1 MSDSDKKLSVEER
14 NKRTLK
20 KLSIWAVGMFVFA
33 VFVMPP
39 FYDAICEITG
49 LNGKT
54 SSTASSDT
62 QARVVEDRTV
72 TVEFITQKG
81 GGINGEFTSETR
93 RVKVH
98 PGEITL
104 VHFYASNLTDS
115 DMVTQSIPSVTP
127 GEAARYLHKTQC
139 FCFDEQTLLAGERK
153 DMPMIFYLDPEI
165 PRHINQFTLSYTI
178 FDVTERVAGKNNSVA
193 VN

>member
-1 MSDSDKKLSVEER
+1 
-14 NKRTLK
+14 
-20 KLSIWAVGMFVFA
+20 
-33 VFVMPP
+33 
-39 FYDAICEITG
+39 
-49 LNGKT
+49 GKT
-54 SSTASSDT
+54 SSTAAAD
-62 QARVVEDRTV
+62 APAEVVEDRTV

-81 GGINGEFTSETR
+81 DGITGEFTSETK

-104 VHFYASNLTDS
+104 VHFYASNPTDS

-127 GEAARYLHKTQC
+127 GIAARYLHKTQC
-139 FCFDEQTLLAGERK
+139 FCFDQQTLAAGERK

-193 VN
+193 AN

>member
-1 MSDSDKKLSVEER
+1 VEER

-20 KLSIWAVGMFVFA
+20 KLLIWAVAMFGFA
-33 VFVMPP
+33 FLMVP
-39 FYDAICEITG
+39 FYNVICDITG

-54 SSTASSDT
+54 SSTAAT
-62 QARVVEDRTV
+62 EVPEQVVADRTV

-81 GGINGEFTSETR
+81 DGISGEFTSETK

-104 VHFYASNLTDS
+104 VHFYASNPTS
-115 DMVTQSIPSVTP
+115 KDMITQSIPSVTP

-139 FCFDEQTLLAGERK
+139 FCFDQQTLAAGERK

>member
-1 MSDSDKKLSVEER
+1 
-14 NKRTLK
+14 
-20 KLSIWAVGMFVFA
+20 
-33 VFVMPP
+33 MPVPGTRFPGEVILFIKVP
-39 FYDAICEITG
+39 FYNVICDVTG

-54 SSTASSDT
+54 SSTAAT
-62 QARVVEDRTV
+62 QAPETVVADRTV

-81 GGINGEFTSETR
+81 DGISGEFTSETK

-104 VHFYASNLTDS
+104 VHFFASNPTSS
-115 DMVTQSIPSVTP
+115 DMITQSIPSVTP

-139 FCFDEQTLLAGERK
+139 FCFDQQTLLAGERK

-165 PRHINQFTLSYTI
+165 PSHINQFTLSYTI

-193 VN
+193 AN

>member
-1 MSDSDKKLSVEER
+1 MSDEQLSVEQR

-20 KLSIWAVGMFVFA
+20 KLLIWAVAMFGFA
-33 VFVMPP
+33 FLMVP
-39 FYDAICEITG
+39 FYNVICDVTG

-54 SSTASSDT
+54 SSTAAT
-62 QARVVEDRTV
+62 QAPETVVADRTV

-81 GGINGEFTSETR
+81 DGISGEFTSETK

-104 VHFYASNLTDS
+104 VHFFASNPTSS
-115 DMVTQSIPSVTP
+115 DMITQSIPSVTP

-139 FCFDEQTLLAGERK
+139 FCFDQQTLLAGERK
-153 DMPMIFYLDPEI
+153 DMPKIG
-165 PRHINQFTLSYTI
+165 RAH
-178 FDVTERVAGKNNSVA
+178 V
-193 VN
+193 

>member
-1 MSDSDKKLSVEER
+1 MSGEQLSVEQR

-20 KLSIWAVGMFVFA
+20 KLLIWAVAMFGFA
-33 VFVMPP
+33 FLMVP
-39 FYDAICEITG
+39 FYNVICDVTG

-54 SSTASSDT
+54 SSTAAT
-62 QARVVEDRTV
+62 QVPENVVADRTV

-81 GGINGEFTSETR
+81 DGIGGEFSSETK

-104 VHFYASNLTDS
+104 VHFYASNPTSS
-115 DMVTQSIPSVTP
+115 DMITQSIPSVTP

-139 FCFDEQTLLAGERK
+139 FCFDQQTLLAGERK
-153 DMPMIFYLDPEI
+153 DMPMIFYLDPDI
-165 PRHINQFTLSYTI
+165 PSHINQFTLSYTI

>member
-1 MSDSDKKLSVEER
+1 MSKKQQSVEKR

-20 KLSIWAVGMFVFA
+20 MLLIWALAMFGFA
-33 VFVMPP
+33 FLMVP
-39 FYDAICEITG
+39 FYNVICDITG

-54 SSTASSDT
+54 SSTAAT
-62 QARVVEDRTV
+62 EVPERVVADRTV

-81 GGINGEFTSETR
+81 DGISGEFSSETT

-104 VHFYASNLTDS
+104 VHFYASNPTPK
-115 DMVTQSIPSVTP
+115 DMITQSIPSVTP

-139 FCFDEQTLLAGERK
+139 FCFDQQILAAGERK